1 MKFAVFGSAM
11 SATSE
16 NERLAEMLGAAIAD
30 SGGIVLA
37 GGCGGL
43 PHAAAKAALKKG
55 TKTVGYS
62 PGRDIKE
69 HERFGMPL
77 DGYSEFIFIP
87 ADFRFAGNKQISFKY
102 RNVLTCAE
110 CDAGIIIGGRI
121 GTLNEFT
128 NLYDMGKVIGVL
140 EGTGGT
146 ADMVRGIVS
155 AVNKESGAVLVYQA
169 DPEKLIKEVIGELKM
184 RKGDADG

>member
-1 MKFAVFGSAM
+1 MKIAVFGSAM

-16 NERLAEMLGAAIAD
+16 NEKLAGKIGEAIAKND
-30 SGGIVLA
+30 GIVLT

-43 PHAAAKAALKKG
+43 PHAAAKAAHHIG

-62 PGRDIKE
+62 PARDLKE
-69 HERFGMPL
+69 HEEFGMPL
-77 DGYSEFIFIP
+77 DGYSEFKFIP
-87 ADFRFAGNKQISFKY
+87 SDFKFAGNKLVSFKY
-102 RNVLTCAE
+102 RNVLTCTE

-146 ADMVRGIVS
+146 ADLIRQIVGK
-155 AVNKESGAVLVYQA
+155 VNKSSESVLFYES
-169 DPEKLIKEVIGELKM
+169 DPEKLVKKVIEHLEAGIP
-184 RKGDADG
+184 